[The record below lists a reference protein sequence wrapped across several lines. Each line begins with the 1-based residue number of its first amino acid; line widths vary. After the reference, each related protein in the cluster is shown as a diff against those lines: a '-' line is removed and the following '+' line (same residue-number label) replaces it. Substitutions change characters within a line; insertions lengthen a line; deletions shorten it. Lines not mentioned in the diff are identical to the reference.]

1 MRGPR
6 NFSSRCKASLFSVE
20 ILDKEK
26 TLTRGHAHF
35 DVLSEVV
42 SKGQLECRFVLYQV
56 SGQKNI
62 KVNRDTQGRSD
73 NNLKIQT

>member
-6 NFSSRCKASLFSVE
+6 NSSPRCKASLFSVE

-35 DVLSEVV
+35 DVLSEKV
-42 SKGQLECRFVLYQV
+42 SKGHLECRFVLYQV
-56 SGQKNI
+56 SDQNI